1 MAATDP
7 KVNGYDRFGWVDM
20 LRFIHTAH
28 IIVMVS
34 LHFTDLC

>member
-20 LRFIHTAH
+20 LRFIHT
-28 IIVMVS
+28 VVS
-34 LHFTDLC
+34 TPKDGLYDL